1 MKEKPDAELICDSR
15 NGDSGAIGELFR
27 RHYPYVVRIARNI
40 LHSEEDSLDAVQ
52 SAYLSAFQ
60 HFASFRQQASFNTW
74 ITKIVINKCM
84 SYFRKPERRQTWVRL
99 DDVAP
104 DRPIPHL
111 TDPTPNPE
119 ECASDREIAAV
130 VVNAAAGLPK
140 GLQQVVN
147 LCGLADFSTKD
158 AAGALGITVP
168 AVKVR
173 LFRARSRMRVPLQA
187 VLHPAGRAGQ
197 LSRKASRCPGAT
209 RTAECAGR

>member
-1 MKEKPDAELICDSR
+1 MNEKPDVELLSDGR
-15 NGDSGAIGELFR
+15 NGDSSAIGELFR
-27 RHYPYVVRIARNI
+27 RHYPYSVRIARNI

-74 ITKIVINKCM
+74 ITRIVINKCM
-84 SYFRKPERRQTWVRL
+84 SYFRQPDRRLTWVRL
-99 DDVAP
+99 DDTGL

-111 TDPTPNPE
+111 ADPTPSPE
-119 ECASDREIAAV
+119 EFAANREIAAV

-140 GLQQVVN
+140 GLQQAVTLRHVA
-147 LCGLADFSTKD
+147 GLSTKD

-173 LFRARSRMRVPLQA
+173 LFRARSRMRSPLQA
-187 VLHPAGRAGQ
+187 VLGSVCRAG
-197 LSRKASRCPGAT
+197 
-209 RTAECAGR
+209 